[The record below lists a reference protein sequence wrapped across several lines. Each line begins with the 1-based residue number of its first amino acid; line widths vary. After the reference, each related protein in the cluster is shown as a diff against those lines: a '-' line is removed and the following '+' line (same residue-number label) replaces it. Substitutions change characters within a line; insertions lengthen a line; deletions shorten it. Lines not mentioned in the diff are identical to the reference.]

1 MATRCRILWMSMTIV
16 FVCTV
21 TVLAAGFLVKSG
33 MQGENVRQVQQ
44 LLTDQGYAVGA
55 IDGICGSATVKAIKK
70 FQAEHSLAVDGVV
83 GEETYQRLSRANPEP
98 SRSGITRELWVDA
111 SAYSAFDAGNS
122 PRTATGALVKKG
134 IVAVDP
140 SVIPLGS
147 KLYIPGYGDAVAGD
161 VGSGIR
167 GSKIDIAFD
176 THEEA
181 LSFGRQTIIVYIVE

>member
-1 MATRCRILWMSMTIV
+1 MTIV

-21 TVLAAGFLVKSG
+21 TVLAAGFLVKPG

-70 FQAEHSLAVDGVV
+70 FQTEHSLAVDGVV

-111 SAYSAFDAGNS
+111 SGYSAFDPGNS
-122 PRTATGALVKKG
+122 ARTATGALVKKG

-140 SVIPLGS
+140 TVIPLGS

-181 LSFGRQTIIVYIVE
+181 LSFGRQTIIVYLVE